1 MELSD
6 DCAGAGTVRVREYP
20 EEEER
25 DYAERKRGR
34 IKNAPMPMMQGMMT
48 LPVVVIPTSVLQ
60 HAVGN
65 LLLDQDEACVELVL
79 VDEPAAV
86 LVDPG
91 EHHEALLLRELEL
104 VVLQNLL
111 ELVHVQAARGS
122 LSSPLFCFLHALA
135 AFCLNCA

>member
-1 MELSD
+1 MPKKGQDKERADADDAGDDDAAGSSD
-6 DCAGAGTVRVREYP
+6 P
-20 EEEER
+20 
-25 DYAERKRGR
+25 
-34 IKNAPMPMMQGMMT
+34 N
-48 LPVVVIPTSVLQ
+48 LLQ

-65 LLLDQDEACVELVL
+65 LLLGQDGACVELVL

-86 LVDPG
+86 LVGPD
-91 EHHEALLLRELEL
+91 HHEALLLRELEL